1 MILVVKCN
9 IDINNKLHII
19 FDNLQDYYDNTN
31 LSLIKTGDELIE
43 SMHQYVDKRMQKSN
57 YMVKDYLN
65 LRHGEKLSCAVLHLN
80 SYNIVFDNNNK
91 DD

>member
-43 SMHQYVDKRMQKSN
+43 SMHQYVDKIMQKVIIWS
-57 YMVKDYLN
+57 
-65 LRHGEKLSCAVLHLN
+65 R
-80 SYNIVFDNNNK
+80 II
-91 DD
+91 